1 MSGVGKLWVWL
12 SRPRTRNVLGFLGA
26 GIAVV
31 VAALWQAYLHFAP
44 SPAPPKATT
53 VAAPAQTAAPM
64 AGVDTAGLERL
75 QSSQK
80 HALDSEASAL
90 DKISQQIDA
99 AGNPP
104 PPASGAR
111 H

>member
-12 SRPRTRNVLGFLGA
+12 SKARTRNVLGFLGA

-31 VAALWQAYLHFAP
+31 VTALWQAYLHFAP
-44 SPAPPKATT
+44 SPAPPKI
-53 VAAPAQTAAPM
+53 VAAPAVTTAPM
-64 AGVDTAGLERL
+64 ANIDTAGLERL

-90 DKISQQIDA
+90 DKISQRIDA

-104 PPASGAR
+104 PPNSNAK